1 MPAAQLREEH
11 VMTINEG
18 TVDRVVRVVAGLV
31 ILSLAFIGP
40 KTAWGYIGLLPIA
53 TGLVGYCPAYS
64 LFGINTCAAKKG

>member
-1 MPAAQLREEH
+1 
-11 VMTINEG
+11 MTINEG

-64 LFGINTCAAKKG
+64 LFGINTCAAKK